1 MSDRRTFDTAIRSQ
15 WNAPIHHCLKA
26 IDAHTSLF
34 LATGL
39 PWHSQKAELLRQY
52 IGELKTWIHEE
63 ERKCLEDVGF
73 SPRS

>member
-1 MSDRRTFDTAIRSQ
+1 VNERRTFDTATRSR
-15 WNAPIHHCLKA
+15 WNAPIYHCLKA

-52 IGELKTWIHEE
+52 VNELKTWIHEE
-63 ERKCLEDVGF
+63 EKK
-73 SPRS
+73 S